1 MQKNDR
7 TTLVYDLPTRLFH
20 WTFASLFLGAFFIA
34 KVFDDDSAAYPYHMM
49 LGMTMA
55 FVVVLRI
62 VWGIFGSRYAKFS
75 SFALH
80 PSRLIS
86 YMKSIFSG
94 DERHL
99 GHNPASSWAAIVM
112 MLLALGSATTG
123 FLMSQSH
130 DNKETFEDVH
140 ELFANGF
147 IVVVIAHVAG
157 IILHTLRHKEMI
169 GLSMLHG
176 RKNKIGQEDGI
187 KQSHPLVALVFL
199 LLLGGFVFNLYHN
212 YDVNTKSLNFFGKTM
227 QLGEAEDKEE
237 KSGGVETND
246 RENESTEKDSDDDN
260 DND

>member
-1 MQKNDR
+1 MQKNNR

-187 KQSHPLVALVFL
+187 KQSHPIVALVFL
-199 LLLGGFVFNLYHN
+199 FLLGGVCLICIIIMM
-212 YDVNTKSLNFFGKTM
+212 LIPR
-227 QLGEAEDKEE
+227 A
-237 KSGGVETND
+237 
-246 RENESTEKDSDDDN
+246 
-260 DND
+260 